1 LNMRVVLDTNTLV
14 SGAISANGPPRQL
27 LNAAT
32 GQAFELCISPTLLAE
47 LLDVLSRNKFSQRLS
62 QAGLSPEGIVAD
74 LRSIATVVTPTT
86 IPRVIQDDPDDD
98 HVIAC
103 AVTANADLMVSGD
116 KHLHSLGGHYQ
127 GISIVTAAEAVKI
140 LQES

>member
-1 LNMRVVLDTNTLV
+1 MRVVLDTNTLV
-14 SGAISANGPPRQL
+14 SGSISANGPPRQL
-27 LNAAT
+27 LNAAM
-32 GQAFELCISPTLLAE
+32 GQAFELCVSPTLLAE

-74 LRSIATVVTPTT
+74 LRSIATLVTPTT

-127 GISIVTAAEAVKI
+127 GIRIVTAAEAVKI

>member
-1 LNMRVVLDTNTLV
+1 MRVVLDTNTLV
-14 SGAISANGPPRQL
+14 SGSISANGPPRQL
-27 LNAAT
+27 LNAAM

-74 LRSIATVVTPTT
+74 LRSIATLVTPTT

-127 GISIVTAAEAVKI
+127 GIRIVTAAEAVKI